1 MFVVC
6 FNCFLK
12 DHLNT
17 VMAEEDVF
25 PPPKDRVSLSRSSFL
40 ILLFRQGKRK
50 MCQDNNNTLKK
61 ALRFTNS
68 LCCFLMSSKYVFET
82 KIQTR
87 HEDYRVSQQVLNMLN
102 VKRSEAQKSLRAKR
116 ATFTK
121 YWPNKKGVN
130 FEFWP
135 DKKGWILTQ

>member
-87 HEDYRVSQQVLNMLN
+87 HEDYRVSQQVLNTYAKCN
-102 VKRSEAQKSLRAKR
+102 VLKPRKVCEQSELRLQNIDPIKRGK
-116 ATFTK
+116 F
-121 YWPNKKGVN
+121 
-130 FEFWP
+130 
-135 DKKGWILTQ
+135 